1 MGFHFEWY
9 DREAGAP
16 TVSIAEYGL
25 VFNQSAIELLGTP
38 EMIAIGF
45 DKNNL
50 ALAIKPISKEDTSFP
65 ESRTFPFAERIR
77 NGEYARINNKDF
89 VRYVSLYMPNPII
102 KSLRCIARWDE
113 ENGYLF
119 VDLKQHITDEEVLN
133 EE

>member
-1 MGFHFEWY
+1 MGFRFEWY
-9 DREAGAP
+9 DREVGAP

-38 EMIAIGF
+38 DRIAIGF

-50 ALAIKPISKEDTSFP
+50 ALAIKPITSDNTSFP
-65 ESRTFPFAERIR
+65 ENSTFPFAERVR

-102 KSLRCIARWDE
+102 KALRCIARWDE
-113 ENGYLF
+113 DNEFLF
-119 VDLKQHITDEEVLN
+119 VDLKQHFTDEAGLGED
-133 EE
+133 